1 MQLSEKGS
9 PEPKSGK
16 SVDVFEVVA
25 QALVDECGIPRE
37 SITLDSHVVD
47 DLGVDSVAFLD
58 LCYALDVKLNI
69 KIPFEK
75 WVNDINSGKVDA
87 KEAFVLKAIV
97 HEIELLV
104 SEST

>member
-1 MQLSEKGS
+1 MQPSGHG
-9 PEPKSGK
+9 PPKPK
-16 SVDVFEVVA
+16 TEVFEIVA

-37 SITLDSHVVD
+37 TITLDSHVVD
-47 DLGVDSVAFLD
+47 DLGLDSVAFLD

-87 KEAFVLKAIV
+87 KEAFALRTIV
-97 HEIELLV
+97 HQIELLV
-104 SEST
+104 SESA